1 MSEITDVDINRG
13 TYKAPYTQEFLQN
26 NAKLKIDDK
35 NKIYFLGKDAVK
47 KFYELYPNYKE
58 TLNDEDKT
66 LLEQKLI
73 NEGLVLGYYYD
84 REFEK
89 KIKK

>member
-1 MSEITDVDINRG
+1 MAEAMENLG
-13 TYKAPYTQEFLQN
+13 TYEVPYTQKFLKN
-26 NAKLKIDDK
+26 NAKLKIGDK
-35 NKIYFLGKDAVK
+35 NKIYFLNENAVN

-84 REFEK
+84 REFGK
-89 KIKK
+89 KR